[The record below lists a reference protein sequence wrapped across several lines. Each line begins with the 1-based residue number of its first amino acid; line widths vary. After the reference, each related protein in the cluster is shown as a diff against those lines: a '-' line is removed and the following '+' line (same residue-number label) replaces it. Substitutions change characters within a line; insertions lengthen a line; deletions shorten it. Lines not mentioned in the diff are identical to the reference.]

1 MSTKE
6 MDCIICGK
14 TASIKENI
22 LDVNKK
28 RFFDCKYCGKFYEL
42 DSLKQFFDKYYV
54 NFYKSNFYKVSS
66 WIREQNDL
74 YDNVPLLTNE
84 KFEEILT
91 LRDKK
96 IQDKFN
102 LLISY
107 LNTINTSFSFYED
120 SSVEVDTRIV
130 RTNEELYLLVNSIR
144 TKCYIKDFDELVCLF
159 QKATDEKFIDCTIR
173 NYRAIDFKKLTFD
186 GIRYLEELEEP
197 NKNSKK
203 IFVAFNFDEPLTNIF
218 NNNLKEAI
226 EFEGFEYVVVNQ
238 DNVEHNKSINDEII
252 VKLKAS
258 RIVIADFT
266 NHRNSVYF
274 EAGFA
279 MGMNIPII
287 WTCQKGHENNMS
299 FDTRQFPHIVWED
312 KDDLV
317 EQVINRLKRLL

>member
-1 MSTKE
+1 MTFWG
-6 MDCIICGK
+6 I
-14 TASIKENI
+14 
-22 LDVNKK
+22 
-28 RFFDCKYCGKFYEL
+28 
-42 DSLKQFFDKYYV
+42 
-54 NFYKSNFYKVSS
+54 
-66 WIREQNDL
+66 
-74 YDNVPLLTNE
+74 
-84 KFEEILT
+84 
-91 LRDKK
+91 
-96 IQDKFN
+96 
-102 LLISY
+102 
-107 LNTINTSFSFYED
+107 
-120 SSVEVDTRIV
+120 
-130 RTNEELYLLVNSIR
+130 
-144 TKCYIKDFDELVCLF
+144 
-159 QKATDEKFIDCTIR
+159 
-173 NYRAIDFKKLTFD
+173 IDFKKLTFD

-218 NNNLKEAI
+218 NNKLKEAI
-226 EFEGFEYVVVNQ
+226 ESEGFEYVVVNQ

-266 NHRNSVYF
+266 HHRNSVYF